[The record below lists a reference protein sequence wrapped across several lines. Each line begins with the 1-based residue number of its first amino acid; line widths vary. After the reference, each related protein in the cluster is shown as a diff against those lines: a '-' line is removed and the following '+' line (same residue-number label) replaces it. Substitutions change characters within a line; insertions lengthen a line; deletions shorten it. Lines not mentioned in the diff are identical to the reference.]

1 MAMSETRPPITAGP
15 IARPFKLLKRT
26 SVNWTGVDAADVGT
40 GAGAADEA
48 GVTEEAAEG
57 VARTGGGETIGAN
70 SCS

>member
-26 SVNWTGVDAADVGT
+26 SVNWTGVDAADA
-40 GAGAADEA
+40 GAGAADGA
-48 GVTEEAAEG
+48 GLTEEAAEG